1 MSVCRY
7 LSTNLRCKILFGEK
21 IVMNCV
27 FYSVFFSM
35 SSIRPHGTVNVTFFR
50 GITAGLNVLSGV
62 EAINDS
68 VLTLLYFQQ
77 ERKLLLVSKTGI

>member
-1 MSVCRY
+1 
-7 LSTNLRCKILFGEK
+7 
-21 IVMNCV
+21 
-27 FYSVFFSM
+27 M

-77 ERKLLLVSKTGI
+77 ERKLLLVSKTGIWTIHILFRNFALSLQKEMCYDIFWANFTA

>member
-1 MSVCRY
+1 
-7 LSTNLRCKILFGEK
+7 
-21 IVMNCV
+21 
-27 FYSVFFSM
+27 M